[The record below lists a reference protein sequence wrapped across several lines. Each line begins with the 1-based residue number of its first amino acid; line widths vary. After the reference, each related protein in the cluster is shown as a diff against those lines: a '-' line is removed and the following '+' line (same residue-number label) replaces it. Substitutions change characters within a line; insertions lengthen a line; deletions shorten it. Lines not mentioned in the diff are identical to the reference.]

1 MGLRPKGGAVSG
13 VSAALRFLVAYWVIL
28 VAGFSVVGLAVGWF
42 RFGVSPLQAQEERA
56 HRQRDYR
63 RTAEQVAFRRRM
75 VDRHLKLGEVFLDS
89 SLLAAAE
96 QEFRQALAL
105 DATNVEAQFGLIKA
119 GIFKPITEDQHQPS
133 VAERRLKFI
142 LEERPGDKHALL
154 FLGTLYTTIDIDEA
168 RRYLLSALEQDPN
181 LAAAHLNLGFLCDL
195 TADPDHAIERYEKAL
210 ELAEWN
216 QHALNNV
223 SYHYVRQ
230 GRFEE
235 AVKKLRLLLSLDGE
249 ALIAYWNLSNAL
261 RYMDQHEAAYVR
273 LKQLYRLIEDDE
285 LLKRPDNV
293 TPWFFETAAD
303 GSGEGVLF
311 EELAQKKMYSLLSL
325 ALSCHLTGRAQECR
339 IALRHVA
346 ELSCDDP
353 RPAIDFLYA
362 NMRRLKDLNGEL
374 LETLRAFAKLIPA
387 ASEAEAWLASPDT
400 ETRPHGSAESIYP
413 YLIRRIRSRR

>member
-1 MGLRPKGGAVSG
+1 VNG
-13 VSAALRFLVAYWVIL
+13 VGAALRFLAAYWVVL
-28 VAGFSVVGLAVGWF
+28 VACFSVVGLAVGWV

-56 HRQRDYR
+56 YRQREYR
-63 RTAEQVAFRRRM
+63 RSTEQVAFRRRM

-96 QEFRQALAL
+96 QEFQQALAL
-105 DATNVEAQFGLIKA
+105 DPTNVEAQFGLIKA
-119 GIFKPITEDQHQPS
+119 GIFKPITEDVHQPS

-154 FLGTLYTTIDIDEA
+154 YLGTLYTTIDTDEA
-168 RRYLLSALEQDPN
+168 RRYLFSALEQDPN
-181 LAAAHLNLGFLCDL
+181 LAAAHLNLGFICDL

-249 ALIAYWNLSNAL
+249 TLIAYWNLSNAL
-261 RYMDQHEAAYVR
+261 RYMNQHEAAYLQ
-273 LKQLYRLIEDDE
+273 LKQLCRLVEDDE
-285 LLKRPDNV
+285 LLMKPTNV
-293 TPWFFETAAD
+293 MPWFFETAAD
-303 GSGEGVLF
+303 GSGDGVLF
-311 EELAQKKMYSLLSL
+311 EVPVQKRMYSLLSL
-325 ALSCHLTGRAQECR
+325 ALSCHLTGRAQECKT
-339 IALRHVA
+339 ALRHVA

-362 NMRRLKDLNGEL
+362 NMRRLNDLDGGL
-374 LETLRAFAKLIPA
+374 LEPLRAFARLIPA
-387 ASEAEAWLASPDT
+387 ASAAEAWFAASDT
-400 ETRPHGSAESIYP
+400 EAGLRGSVESIYP
-413 YLIRRIRSRR
+413 YWIRRIRSRH